1 MGRRTRLSGSTSRE
15 EVVIHAKSAKMKPM
29 LASILSKIHI
39 LHFTFRVVATQYLH
53 SRIIKRNKIMIE
65 ETKGYTL
72 SVDTYKKAKAL
83 KMKDPRY
90 YIYASLRGSGMP
102 MRDCWAIAFQGEG
115 LNWEKSFLENEMN
128 LLEAQ
133 ESVQKRIAEVQGKKV
148 KNENSEELTAEELA
162 KATSKEQILKDLVL
176 AQRKAKYG
184 SPEWLKIVASIAD
197 YNKIKQDEIDTENNV
212 VHYYIPLSM
221 PRCCE
226 DCIIFKNGQ
235 ATFQK
240 KKK

>member
-1 MGRRTRLSGSTSRE
+1 MVQRE
-15 EVVIHAKSAKMKPM
+15 IQAANVELLNI
-29 LASILSKIHI
+29 
-39 LHFTFRVVATQYLH
+39 
-53 SRIIKRNKIMIE
+53 KIMIE

-90 YIYASLRGSGMP
+90 YIYASLRGSGMSI
-102 MRDCWAIAFQGEG
+102 RDSWAIAFQGYG
-115 LNWEKSFLENEMN
+115 FNWPKDTLEREMN
-128 LLEAQ
+128 ILESQ

-197 YNKIKQDEIDTENNV
+197 YNKIKQDEIDTENNTV
-212 VHYYIPLSM
+212 LFYLPVSY
-221 PRCCE
+221 PRTCS
-226 DCIIFKNGQ
+226 DCLLFKNGQ
-235 ATFQK
+235 ADFQK

>member
-1 MGRRTRLSGSTSRE
+1 MFRAGAELSLRL
-15 EVVIHAKSAKMKPM
+15 K
-29 LASILSKIHI
+29 
-39 LHFTFRVVATQYLH
+39 
-53 SRIIKRNKIMIE
+53 NKIMIE

-83 KMKDPRY
+83 GMKDPRY

-102 MRDCWAIAFQGEG
+102 MRDCWAISFQGEG
-115 LNWEKSFLENEMN
+115 FNWTKDVLEREMN
-128 LLEAQ
+128 KLESL
-133 ESVQKRIAEVQGKKV
+133 ESVQKRIAEVQGKKA
-148 KNENSEELTAEELA
+148 KNENSDELTQEELI
-162 KATSKEQILKDLVL
+162 KATSKEEILRNLVI
-176 AQRKAKYG
+176 AQRKQKFG
-184 SPEWLKIVASIAD
+184 SPEWQKTTAMIAD
-197 YNKIKQDEIDTENNV
+197 YSKIKQDEIDTENNV

>member
-1 MGRRTRLSGSTSRE
+1 MERTPQAANVEL
-15 EVVIHAKSAKMKPM
+15 
-29 LASILSKIHI
+29 LN
-39 LHFTFRVVATQYLH
+39 
-53 SRIIKRNKIMIE
+53 IKTMIE

-83 KMKDPRY
+83 GMKDPRY

-102 MRDCWAIAFQGEG
+102 MRDCWAISFQGEG
-115 LNWEKSFLENEMN
+115 FNWTKDVLEREMN
-128 LLEAQ
+128 KLESL
-133 ESVQKRIAEVQGKKV
+133 ESVQKRIAEVQGKKA
-148 KNENSEELTAEELA
+148 KNENADELTQEELI
-162 KATSKEQILKDLVL
+162 KATSKEEILRNLVI
-176 AQRKAKYG
+176 AQRKQKFG
-184 SPEWLKIVASIAD
+184 SPEWQKTTAMIAD
-197 YNKIKQDEIDTENNV
+197 YSKIKQDEIDTENNV

>member
-1 MGRRTRLSGSTSRE
+1 MERTPQAANVELLN
-15 EVVIHAKSAKMKPM
+15 I
-29 LASILSKIHI
+29 
-39 LHFTFRVVATQYLH
+39 
-53 SRIIKRNKIMIE
+53 KIMIE

-90 YIYASLRGSGMP
+90 YIYASLRGSGMSV
-102 MRDCWAIAFQGEG
+102 RDSWAVAFQGEG
-115 LNWEKSFLENEMN
+115 FNWPKDTLEREMN
-128 LLEAQ
+128 KLESL
-133 ESVQKRIAEVQGKKV
+133 ESVQTRIAEVQGKKIE
-148 KNENSEELTAEELA
+148 NEHSDELTQEELI
-162 KATSKEQILKDLVL
+162 KATSKEEILRNLVI
-176 AQRKAKYG
+176 AQRKQKFG
-184 SPEWLKIVASIAD
+184 SPEWQKTTAMIAD
-197 YNKIKQDEIDTENNV
+197 YSKIKQDEIDTENNV
-212 VHYYIPLSM
+212 IHYYIPLSM

>member
-1 MGRRTRLSGSTSRE
+1 
-15 EVVIHAKSAKMKPM
+15 
-29 LASILSKIHI
+29 
-39 LHFTFRVVATQYLH
+39 
-53 SRIIKRNKIMIE
+53 MIE

-72 SVDTYKKAKAL
+72 SVDIYKKAKAL

-90 YIYASLRGSGMP
+90 YIYASLRGSGMSI
-102 MRDCWAIAFQGEG
+102 RDSWAISFQGEG
-115 LNWEKSFLENEMN
+115 FNWPKDTLEREMN
-128 LLEAQ
+128 ILESQ
-133 ESVQKRIAEVQGKKV
+133 ESVQKRIAEVQGKKA

-197 YNKIKQDEIDTENNV
+197 YNKIKQDEIDTESNV
-212 VHYYIPLSM
+212 IHYYLPLSI
-221 PRCCE
+221 PRTCSE
-226 DCIIFKNGQ
+226 CILFKNGQ
-235 ATFQK
+235 ADFQK

>member
-1 MGRRTRLSGSTSRE
+1 MERTPQAANVELLN
-15 EVVIHAKSAKMKPM
+15 I
-29 LASILSKIHI
+29 
-39 LHFTFRVVATQYLH
+39 
-53 SRIIKRNKIMIE
+53 KIMIE

-83 KMKDPRY
+83 GMKDPRY
-90 YIYASLRGSGMP
+90 YIYASLRGSGMSI
-102 MRDCWAIAFQGEG
+102 RDSWAISFQGEG
-115 LNWEKSFLENEMN
+115 FNWPKDTLEREMN
-128 LLEAQ
+128 KLESL
-133 ESVQKRIAEVQGKKV
+133 ESVQARIAEVQGKKV
-148 KNENSEELTAEELA
+148 KNENADELSPEELA

-197 YNKIKQDEIDTENNV
+197 YNKIKQDEIDTENNTV
-212 VHYYIPLSM
+212 LFYLPVSY
-221 PRCCE
+221 PRTCS
-226 DCIIFKNGQ
+226 DCLLFKNGQ

>member
-1 MGRRTRLSGSTSRE
+1 MERTPQAANVEFLN
-15 EVVIHAKSAKMKPM
+15 I
-29 LASILSKIHI
+29 
-39 LHFTFRVVATQYLH
+39 
-53 SRIIKRNKIMIE
+53 KIMIE

-83 KMKDPRY
+83 GMKDPRY

-102 MRDCWAIAFQGEG
+102 MRDCWAISFQGEG
-115 LNWEKSFLENEMN
+115 FNWTKDVLEREMN
-128 LLEAQ
+128 KLESL
-133 ESVQKRIAEVQGKKV
+133 ESVQKRIAEVQGKKA
-148 KNENSEELTAEELA
+148 KNENADELTQEELI
-162 KATSKEQILKDLVL
+162 KATSKEEILRNLVI
-176 AQRKAKYG
+176 AQRKQKFG
-184 SPEWLKIVASIAD
+184 SPEWQKTTAMIAD
-197 YNKIKQDEIDTENNV
+197 YSKIKQDEIDTENNV

>member
-1 MGRRTRLSGSTSRE
+1 MERTPQAANVELLN
-15 EVVIHAKSAKMKPM
+15 I
-29 LASILSKIHI
+29 
-39 LHFTFRVVATQYLH
+39 
-53 SRIIKRNKIMIE
+53 KIMIE

-90 YIYASLRGSGMP
+90 YIYASLRGSGMSV
-102 MRDCWAIAFQGEG
+102 RDSWSIAFQGEG

-128 LLEAQ
+128 TLEAQ
-133 ESVQKRIAEVQGKKV
+133 ESVQKRIAEVQGKKA
-148 KNENSEELTAEELA
+148 KNENAEELSPEELA

-197 YNKIKQDEIDTENNV
+197 YNKIKQDEIDTESTTCHFYLPV
-212 VHYYIPLSM
+212 DYPS
-221 PRCCE
+221 
-226 DCIIFKNGQ
+226 DCQSCLIFKNGKAICQ
-235 ATFQK
+235 RK
-240 KKK
+240 SKG

>member
-1 MGRRTRLSGSTSRE
+1 MERTPQAANVELLN
-15 EVVIHAKSAKMKPM
+15 I
-29 LASILSKIHI
+29 
-39 LHFTFRVVATQYLH
+39 
-53 SRIIKRNKIMIE
+53 KIMIE

-83 KMKDPRY
+83 GMKDPRY

-102 MRDCWAIAFQGEG
+102 MRDCWAISFQGEG
-115 LNWEKSFLENEMN
+115 FNWTKDVLEREMN
-128 LLEAQ
+128 KLESL
-133 ESVQKRIAEVQGKKV
+133 ESVQKRIAEVQGKKA
-148 KNENSEELTAEELA
+148 KNENSEELTQEELI
-162 KATSKEQILKDLVL
+162 KATSKEEILRNLVI
-176 AQRKAKYG
+176 AQRKQKFG
-184 SPEWLKIVASIAD
+184 SPEWQKTTAMIAD
-197 YNKIKQDEIDTENNV
+197 YSKIKQDEIDTENNV